1 MSGILKDVRLLEGF
15 VVEDML
21 HPINMLF
28 IKGEDETE
36 VYPYQTS
43 VENQFCSPAEMK
55 NGLRDDDAAEKL
67 KILKSYIGKTFDINL
82 YKFPVSELTDGKFVA
97 VDDIDSYEDDT
108 QIREFRRATFKS
120 REDIAI
126 QLKYNICIS
135 GMDGRF
141 VGITKDGDEE
151 DIDSTLIFPPQQE
164 EPKSYDI
171 PYEGFPEI
179 TEYFILNEMPIENI
193 EKGQYLAAPI

>member
-97 VDDIDSYEDDT
+97 VDDIVHAYF
-108 QIREFRRATFKS
+108 QIFVCGFYNFFFKL
-120 REDIAI
+120 ACF
-126 QLKYNICIS
+126 KIS
-135 GMDGRF
+135 AR
-141 VGITKDGDEE
+141 
-151 DIDSTLIFPPQQE
+151 
-164 EPKSYDI
+164 
-171 PYEGFPEI
+171 
-179 TEYFILNEMPIENI
+179 
-193 EKGQYLAAPI
+193 